1 MTNLRFTNKE
11 FSMTLLRK
19 LVALLLSAGL
29 LVGCTSTTEPVEV
42 SSAIEDS
49 QEMKAETD
57 STEQE
62 LESEVTDTDTE
73 GVHSEQSAEPTE
85 TATDD
90 SAGPETI
97 GQELLKLAISKG
109 VIDCFELLG
118 PDFTRAANGVE
129 SIKWYCLPELNVES
143 LQIVTATYDSV
154 DDLETQSQIELQ
166 AIEGLQGFTHSLFRN
181 ELTTVGIFSKDEDWD
196 SELAETLR
204 LLWGW

>member
-1 MTNLRFTNKE
+1 MGGI
-11 FSMTLLRK
+11 MRK
-19 LVALLLSAGL
+19 LIALLLSTGL
-29 LVGCTSTTEPVEV
+29 LVGCTSTAEPIEV
-42 SSAIEDS
+42 SSSIQDS

-57 STEQE
+57 STQQE
-62 LESEVTDTDTE
+62 LESEVTDTE
-73 GVHSEQSAEPTE
+73 GVQSEQSAEPTE

-90 SAGPETI
+90 SAGPEAI
-97 GQELLKLAISKG
+97 GQELLKLAISRG

-118 PDFTRAANGVE
+118 PDFTRAASGVE

-143 LQIVTATYDSV
+143 LEIVTATYDSV

-166 AIEGLQGFTHSLFRN
+166 AIEGLQGFTHSLLRN
-181 ELTTVGIFSKDEDWD
+181 ELTTVGIFSKDEDWE